1 MKEIIIAPSLL
12 SADFSRL
19 KEEVMAIEKAGAKWI
34 HLDIMD
40 GHFVPNITMGAPIIK
55 AIRPHTN
62 MIFDMHLM
70 IENPD
75 KYIKDFY
82 EAGANSITIHYE
94 STTHLDRTVELVK
107 SYGMKV
113 AVAINPSTPIY
124 FLEDIAYKLDMIL
137 VMSVNP
143 GFGGQAF
150 IDNAIKKIRQIR
162 ELYPDIDIQ
171 VDGGIN
177 NITAQLVKE
186 AGANILVA
194 GSYVFSGDY
203 KSRIDSIK

>member
-177 NITAQLVKE
+177 NITAKLVKE